1 MGGRGSSSGMS
12 GGGGS
17 NSTSKAIY
25 NQILQ
30 QGLNSSIKGI
40 RAKAEKGTG
49 NYSFKDAK
57 AVSFNEAMTMKNTTM
72 KALTRGENTLV
83 DGELSNG
90 KHVYY
95 ADKTNSPQIQA
106 LLDKKKSKVDTTANV
121 PDEKRTT
128 TTYDSW
134 LKRNRRKF
142 DSWYNGGKN

>member
-1 MGGRGSSSGMS
+1 
-12 GGGGS
+12 
-17 NSTSKAIY
+17 
-25 NQILQ
+25 
-30 QGLNSSIKGI
+30 
-40 RAKAEKGTG
+40 
-49 NYSFKDAK
+49 
-57 AVSFNEAMTMKNTTM
+57 M